1 MSKASQFKMLS
12 VLGVAALVVG
22 CAEVPSAKWEQSTP
36 FCVAAGALA
45 GGAVAQ
51 AADNQGA
58 AGALVGAGVAYL
70 ICHKEPV
77 CEANEIKTGKGCE
90 LDSDQDGIVNRADQ
104 CPGTP
109 ARAPVDGRGCQLDS
123 DADGVVNVLDQCPE
137 TPAGVEVDPAGC
149 PADEDL
155 DGVANANDIC
165 PATPVGVSVDLSGC
179 PAVDKLS
186 LEGVN
191 FEYKSSRLTSEAK
204 AILDNV
210 AEVLSASSSKFTVEG
225 HTDSVGSASYNK
237 NLSQARADSVMAYL
251 ASKGISTER
260 MNAIGYGESSP
271 VATNDTEAGRAVNR
285 RVALV
290 PVI

>member
-1 MSKASQFKMLS
+1 M
-12 VLGVAALVVG
+12 
-22 CAEVPSAKWEQSTP
+22 
-36 FCVAAGALA
+36 
-45 GGAVAQ
+45 
-51 AADNQGA
+51 
-58 AGALVGAGVAYL
+58 
-70 ICHKEPV
+70 
-77 CEANEIKTGKGCE
+77 
-90 LDSDQDGIVNRADQ
+90 
-104 CPGTP
+104 
-109 ARAPVDGRGCQLDS
+109 
-123 DADGVVNVLDQCPE
+123 NVLDQCPE